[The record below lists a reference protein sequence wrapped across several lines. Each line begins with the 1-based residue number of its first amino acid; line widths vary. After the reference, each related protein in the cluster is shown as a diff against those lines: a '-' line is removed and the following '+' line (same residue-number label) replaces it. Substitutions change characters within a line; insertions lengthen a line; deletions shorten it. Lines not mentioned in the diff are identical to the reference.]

1 MTYWGLS
8 HGHHDAAAVVMVNG
22 KVVCAKRFGR
32 KDITSGDLAN
42 LRDTYGF
49 PEKIYL
55 HENKRRDAWRKIKIG
70 DWSRLIPPKL
80 FFPIKPIQGNHHLSH
95 AAAGFY
101 TSGFQDAL
109 VVVADA
115 VGELESLAVYK
126 AHTGKINPKP
136 IFVLK
141 YPNSLGLFYSYHTAL
156 IGLVPNQDEGKLME
170 MSRTSRFYDF
180 EDVLDK
186 VHVIPG
192 ELIFKCGRDI
202 HKYPSKIVTDPV
214 HQKWIASTTQHVIE
228 LYLLALIDHFIKDK
242 HSTNIV
248 FSGGVAYN
256 KLLCGKIT
264 DRFRN
269 SKLYVPSHP
278 GDAGSAYGAILQ
290 HTHTHITLDNG
301 VMFS

>member
-1 MTYWGLS
+1 MNYWGLS
-8 HGHHDAAAVVMVNG
+8 HGHHDAAAVVMVND

-49 PEKIYL
+49 PNRIYL

-80 FFPIKPIQGNHHLSH
+80 FFPVKPIQGNHHLSH

-101 TSGFQDAL
+101 TSGFHDAL
-109 VVVADA
+109 IVVADA
-115 VGELESLAVYK
+115 IGELESLAVYR

-136 IFVLK
+136 IFTLK

-156 IGLVPNQDEGKLME
+156 VGLEPNQDEGKLME
-170 MSRTSRFYDF
+170 MSKTSRFYDF

-202 HKYPSKIVTDPV
+202 HKYPSKTVTDPV

-228 LYLLALIDHFIKDK
+228 LYMLALIDHFIKDK
-242 HSTNIV
+242 PFTNIV

-256 KLLCGKIT
+256 KLLCGKIS
-264 DRFRN
+264 DRFRS

-301 VMFS
+301 VMFT